1 MVLQKG
7 VPIHKPS
14 FYAKIMQE
22 TLADIFTSATH
33 ESIPMLKE
41 RAECLQEAGTV
52 LIEVWG
58 YHMNVSL
65 YKFLQRD
72 LVVL

>member
-1 MVLQKG
+1 MVLQKE

-14 FYAKIMQE
+14 FYAKITQE

-33 ESIPMLKE
+33 ENIPMLKE
-41 RAECLQEAGTV
+41 RTECLREAGTV
-52 LIEVWG
+52 LIQVWA

-65 YKFLQRD
+65 YKFH
-72 LVVL
+72 